1 MVKRLTR
8 SAPFQI
14 AVSWLLARYMQLCAA
29 TTRWEYRGRDHIEA
43 VTERGGGV
51 VAAFW
56 HSRIA
61 LSFMAWPR
69 SAPQKPAMLI
79 SRSKEGD
86 FIARF
91 ARHLDIA
98 TVRGSSRNQRKDK
111 AKGGVAA
118 FRDMDRWVDDGNCM
132 GLTIDGPRGPR
143 QRATMGA
150 LRLAK
155 ATGAPIM
162 IFSWSVTNKH
172 IAKSWD
178 RFILPLPFGRGVVV
192 WGESIVVPANASVQE
207 MERLR
212 LVLEDRLNAITL
224 EADRACGGPISEPDP
239 LPDAAGAVS

>member
-14 AVSWLLARYMQLCAA
+14 AVSWMLARYMQLCAA
-29 TTRWEYRGRDHIEA
+29 TTRWEYHGREHIESL
-43 VTERGGGV
+43 TERGDGI

-79 SRSKEGD
+79 SRSQEGSL
-86 FIARF
+86 IARF

-111 AKGGVAA
+111 GKGGMAA
-118 FRDMDRWVDDGNCM
+118 FRDMDRWVSDGNCM

-143 QRATMGA
+143 QRATIGA

-155 ATGAPIM
+155 STGAPIM

-172 IAKSWD
+172 VAKSWD
-178 RFILPLPFGRGVVV
+178 RFLLPLPFGRGVVV
-192 WGESIVVPANASVQE
+192 WGESIVVPADAGPQE
-207 MERLR
+207 LERLR
-212 LVLEDRLNAITL
+212 QVLEDRLNTITRQ
-224 EADRACGGPISEPDP
+224 ADQACGGPESEPEP
-239 LPDAAGAVS
+239 LSGSAEISA